1 LLHVLHI
8 IVTTVSRNDYL
19 SLLYQSGVSE
29 VKLPYGKHV
38 SGKSRQ
44 GNSGRFKAWCLG
56 LGTWRRRKMQY
67 IAALSTSTHLRH
79 CRLIVVELHSISKF
93 LTRRTSPHLKRFQGS
108 CRECLKRKQRPALP
122 TARDNGQQPPVV
134 SPTPLRPPLP
144 SNTYTPSAQP
154 SYNPCNLL
162 HTTLEPTQTPTHT
175 YTVAQHDARRGV
187 QVAELQ

>member
-1 LLHVLHI
+1 LFHVLRV

-29 VKLPYGKHV
+29 VKLSYGKHV
-38 SGKSRQ
+38 SQR
-44 GNSGRFKAWCLG
+44 NSGSFGLHAWVLG

-93 LTRRTSPHLKRFQGS
+93 LTQRTSPHLKRFQGS
-108 CRECLKRKQRPALP
+108 CRECLKRKHRPALP

-134 SPTPLRPPLP
+134 SPTPLQPPLP
-144 SNTYTPSAQP
+144 SNTYTP
-154 SYNPCNLL
+154 L

-187 QVAELQ
+187 